1 MEDIQHIPVLFNE
14 TIEALSLDE
23 GDTVVDGTLGGG
35 GHARAICA
43 HIGSSGTLIGIDRD
57 SSAIAL
63 AEENLKDASC
73 TKHFVNDNARNL
85 DGILDSLGIHAVDAI
100 VLDLGWSSMQISQ
113 EGRGLSFM
121 RDEALTMTLESKP
134 KEDALT
140 AREIVNEW
148 EEENIADIIYGY
160 GEERY
165 ARRIAKAICEKRE
178 EKEIA
183 TTGELVDVILGA
195 VPKSYHHGRIH
206 PATRTF
212 QALRITVNDELGS
225 AEEAMRKGI
234 EALKQ
239 GGRIAVISFHSIEDR
254 MVKRTLKVLADDGM
268 IDLVVKK
275 PIVPSDEEIENNP
288 RARSAKL
295 RIAEKRA

>member
-14 TIEALSLDE
+14 TIEALSLNE

-43 HIGSSGTLIGIDRD
+43 HIGPTGILIGIDRD
-57 SSAIAL
+57 SSSMKRAK
-63 AEENLKDASC
+63 ENLEKAPC
-73 TKHFVNDNARNL
+73 IKHFVNDNARNL
-85 DGILDSLGIHAVDAI
+85 DTILATLEVSGIDALL
-100 VLDLGWSSMQISQ
+100 LDLGWSSIQIAE

-121 RDEALTMTLESKP
+121 RDEPLMMTLEPKP

-148 EEENIADIIYGY
+148 AEESIADIIYGY

-165 ARRIAKAICEKRE
+165 ARRIARAICEKRE
-178 EKEIA
+178 EEEID
-183 TTGELVDVILGA
+183 TTGKLVDVISGA

-212 QALRITVNDELGS
+212 QALRIAVNDELGS
-225 AEEAMRKGI
+225 AEEAIRKGI

-239 GGRIAVISFHSIEDR
+239 GGRIVVISFHSIEDR
-254 MVKRTLKVLADDGM
+254 MVKHTLKALADDGM
-268 IDLVVKK
+268 IDLMVKK
-275 PIVPSDEEIENNP
+275 PVVPSDEEVRENP

-295 RIAEKRA
+295 RIAEKRV

>member
-1 MEDIQHIPVLFNE
+1 MEDTQHIPVLFNE
-14 TIEALSLDE
+14 TIDALSLE
-23 GDTVVDGTLGGG
+23 NGDTIVDGTLGGG

-57 SSAIAL
+57 SSAIIVAEKNL
-63 AEENLKDASC
+63 ADASC
-73 TKHFVNDNARNL
+73 TKHLVNDNVRNL
-85 DGILDSLGIHAVDAI
+85 DSILASLGVDRI
-100 VLDLGWSSMQISQ
+100 DSILLDLGWSSIQIAQ

-121 RDEALTMTLESKP
+121 RDEPLLMTLDP
-134 KEDALT
+134 NPDEDTLT

-148 EEENIADIIYGY
+148 AEESIADIIYGY

-165 ARRIAKAICEKRE
+165 ARRIARAICEKRE
-178 EKEIA
+178 EEEID
-183 TTGELVDVILGA
+183 TTGKLVDVISGA

-212 QALRITVNDELGS
+212 QALRIAVNDELGS
-225 AEEAMRKGI
+225 AKDAIRKGV
-234 EALKQ
+234 EALKP
-239 GGRIAVISFHSIEDR
+239 GGRIAIISFHSIEDR
-254 MVKRTLKVLADDGM
+254 MVKHTLKELAEDGM

-275 PIVPSDEEIENNP
+275 PIVPSDEEVRENP

-295 RIAEKRA
+295 RIAEKRV